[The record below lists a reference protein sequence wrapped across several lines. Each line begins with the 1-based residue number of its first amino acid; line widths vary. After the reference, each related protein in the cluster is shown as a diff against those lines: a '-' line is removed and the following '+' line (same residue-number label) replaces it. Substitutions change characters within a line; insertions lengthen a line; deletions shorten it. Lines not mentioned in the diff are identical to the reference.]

1 MNWFD
6 QWFYR
11 KVKYCWENKDEF
23 EKSKGSSM
31 KWLGRWLVK
40 IAQKA
45 SEDEREQRIYGT
57 VATPKLARGSDVD
70 GEEGLNITVRNANGG
85 KIVSFRHYDHKTD
98 RTNYKLYV
106 IPDDHDFEKE
116 LGKLITLESMRF

>member
-45 SEDEREQRIYGT
+45 SEEEREGRIYGT
-57 VATPKLARGSDVD
+57 AATTKLARGSDVD
-70 GEEGLNITVRNANGG
+70 GEEGLNITVRTANGG

-98 RTNYKLYV
+98 RNTYKLYV

>member
-11 KVKYCWENKDEF
+11 KVKCCWDNKQEF
-23 EKSKGSSM
+23 EKPKGSSM

-40 IAQKA
+40 IAQQA
-45 SEDEREQRIYGT
+45 GEEEREQRIYGT
-57 VATPKLARGSDVD
+57 AGTPKLARASDVD
-70 GEEGLNITVRNANGG
+70 GDEGLNISVRNANGG
-85 KIVSFRHYDHKTD
+85 KIISFRHYDSKTD
-98 RTNYKLYV
+98 RNTYKLYV
-106 IPDDHDFEKE
+106 IPDDRDFERE

>member
-31 KWLGRWLVK
+31 KWLGRWLLK

-45 SEDEREQRIYGT
+45 SDEEREGRIYGT
-57 VATPKLARGSDVD
+57 VATPKVARGSDVD
-70 GEEGLNITVRNANGG
+70 GEEGLNITVRNAMGG